1 MRRAAVAL
9 GALSLLALGV
19 VALVV
24 ATRGGGAVGPA
35 DRTIRVSQPADLRS
49 TDPAL
54 AQRVA
59 WELEYATCAKLYNYD
74 GKGELV
80 PELAEDDNGS
90 LRVSHKGRLV
100 TLRIARGWRFSDGR
114 PVTARDVAATIR
126 RVLDP
131 EMISPGATYL
141 RDLASVHA
149 KGRLVVLR
157 FRGEAAWDLHHRLA
171 LPYFCVVPH
180 DTAVDARGV
189 DVIPSAGPYY
199 IADRIYRRSIELR
212 RNPHYGGTREQGP
225 ERIAYSFGV
234 YPSQVTLQLQRGEA
248 DLGPVPPEEVGALA
262 REYGLEGTR
271 LHIEPQ
277 PTLAYL
283 ALNTERPLFK
293 DNPKLRQAINF
304 AIDRRVLTRQLGQ
317 YGGEPTDQLL
327 TPGTPGY
334 RDVRIYPDAPDLD
347 RARALAAGNLRDG
360 VASYWTCSDAA
371 CRTRAEAVQDA
382 LGKIGLKVRIRV
394 LYGAG
399 VAARRVAQRGEGFDI
414 TDSFWQP
421 EYPDP
426 YGLLQ
431 RLLSGRELRRTEN
444 TNLSYFH
451 DPELDRRLDELSRLE
466 GEERYAASAALDADV
481 TRRLAP
487 IAPYATLNARAFVSA
502 RVGCVHFNP
511 VYGVDLAALCLR
523 D

>member
-1 MRRAAVAL
+1 MRRAAIAL
-9 GALSLLALGV
+9 GVASLLALGV
-19 VALVV
+19 VGLIAV
-24 ATRGGGAVGPA
+24 TNGGGVAAPT

-74 GKGELV
+74 ARGRLV
-80 PELAEDDNGS
+80 PELAAARDGS
-90 LRVSHKGRLV
+90 TFRV
-100 TLRIARGWRFSDGR
+100 ARGFRFSDGR

-126 RVLDP
+126 RVIDP
-131 EMISPGATYL
+131 EMVSPGATYL
-141 RDLASVHA
+141 RDVESVRVAGDRVTLDLASDVP
-149 KGRLVVLR
+149 
-157 FRGEAAWDLHHRLA
+157 DLEHRLA
-171 LPYFCVVPH
+171 LPYLCVVPH
-180 DTAVDARGV
+180 DTPVDARGI
-189 DVIPSAGPYY
+189 DVVPSAGPYY
-199 IADRIYRRSIELR
+199 IAERTYRRALELK
-212 RNPHYGGTREQGP
+212 RNPYYGGKRKQGP
-225 ERIAYSFGV
+225 ERIAYTFGV

-293 DNPKLRQAINF
+293 NNPKLRQAVNF

-317 YGGEPTDQLL
+317 YGGRPTDQLL

-334 RDVRIYPDAPDLD
+334 RDVRVYPDAPDIE
-347 RARALAAGNLRDG
+347 RAKALAEGNLRDG

-431 RLLSGRELRRTEN
+431 RLLAGRELRRTEN

-451 DPELDRRLDELSRLE
+451 DPDLDRRLDELSRLE
-466 GEERYAASAALDADV
+466 GEARYDGFAQLDADV

-487 IAPYATLNARAFVSA
+487 VAPYATLNVRAFVSA
-502 RVGCVHFNP
+502 RVGCVRFNP
-511 VYGVDLAALCLR
+511 VYGIDLAALCLR